1 MTRNCGPQVR
11 NLAHTG
17 DMLCD
22 RAASGLIVVDLQ
34 DSFLAPIKERDAVVH
49 RSRFLI
55 EVARLLQVPIIATE
69 QYATRM
75 GGTAETIREAL
86 GDAPALD
93 KMCFSSCRSEGFW
106 TAWEG
111 LDRSQAVLVGIETHI
126 CVNQTAQDLLERGY
140 EVFVCEDATGAR
152 MDAREGALKRLRHEG
167 VVVTHTES
175 VAYEWLGEAGT
186 PEFKEALELV
196 KRYN

>member
-1 MTRNCGPQVR
+1 
-11 NLAHTG
+11 
-17 DMLCD
+17 MLCD

-34 DSFLAPIKERDAVVH
+34 DSFLAPIPDRENVVQ

-55 EVARLLQVPIIATE
+55 EIARLLSVPVIATE

-75 GGTAETIREAL
+75 GGTTEPIRKVL
-86 GDAPALD
+86 GDAPSLD
-93 KMCFSSCRSEGFW
+93 KMCFSSCRNEGFW
-106 TAWEG
+106 SAWEALG
-111 LDRSQAVLVGIETHI
+111 RSQAVLVGIETHI

-167 VVVTHTES
+167 AVVTHTES
-175 VAYEWLGEAGT
+175 VAYEWLVEAGT
-186 PEFKEALELV
+186 PQFKAALELV